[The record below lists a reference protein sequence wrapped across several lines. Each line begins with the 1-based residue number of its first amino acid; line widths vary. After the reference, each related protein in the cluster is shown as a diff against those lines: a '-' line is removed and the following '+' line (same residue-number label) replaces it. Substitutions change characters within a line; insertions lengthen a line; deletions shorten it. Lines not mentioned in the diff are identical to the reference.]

1 MSTFELA
8 IPTILRQEGRF
19 VNNPADPGGATNFG
33 ISLRWLVANNLLS
46 VLEREEG
53 DVTQSALNAVKSMT
67 QGEAE
72 SFYRVQ
78 WWGQYGYG
86 RILEQSVATK
96 IFDTAV
102 NIGPRTAHRIAQ
114 EAAGAVADGVLGA
127 DSIMALNAQKGSPL
141 LIHALQDRQM
151 AYYNALVARN
161 PHLEEFLVG
170 WRARAYDR
178 I

>member
-1 MSTFELA
+1 MSLESDIKSIVESVGLSLYDA
-8 IPTILRQEGRF
+8 IITSENGETIYRVSIKDKENKG
-19 VNNPADPGGATNFG
+19 VNVVGVPKTIDNDLNAT
-33 ISLRWLVANNLLS
+33 
-46 VLEREEG
+46 
-53 DVTQSALNAVKSMT
+53 DVTF
-67 QGEAE
+67 G
-72 SFYRVQ
+72 
-78 WWGQYGYG
+78 
-86 RILEQSVATK
+86 
-96 IFDTAV
+96 FDTAV

>member
-1 MSTFELA
+1 MANFETA
-8 IPTILRQEGRF
+8 IQIVLRHEGRF
-19 VNNPADPGGATNFG
+19 SDIASDPGGATNFG
-33 ISLRWLVANNLLS
+33 ISLRWLKAQGLLS
-46 VLEREEG
+46 VLEAEEG
-53 DVTQSALNAVKSMT
+53 DLSQSEIQAVRNMT
-67 QGEAE
+67 QKEATQ
-72 SFYRVQ
+72 FYKSK
-78 WWGQYGYG
+78 WWDFYGYN
-86 RILEQSVATK
+86 RIIPDVIAAK

-102 NIGPRTAHRIAQ
+102 NIGPRPAHRIAQ